1 MLSNC
6 YPANTLNFDPG
17 GPYVESALKNAL
29 YVLQFAK
36 AVWGVLHHLVIE
48 RAGHES
54 SITAY
59 QGGRW
64 LPCHC
69 MSARTFP
76 PFDSKNES
84 GLSTKLVLN
93 YPSLWHEGRGRSK
106 SIFCTLW
113 RTSLLSILGFIHQ
126 WHTKPNSE
134 ELFHCTHSAYFA
146 RHLA

>member
-6 YPANTLNFDPG
+6 YLAFRLNFHPGDPH
-17 GPYVESALKNAL
+17 VESALKNGL
-29 YVLQFAK
+29 YVLQFSK
-36 AVWGVLHHLVIE
+36 AVRGVLHLVIE
-48 RAGHES
+48 RASHET
-54 SITAY
+54 SIAAH

-126 WHTKPNSE
+126 RHTKPNSE
-134 ELFHCTHSAYFA
+134 ELFHRPCSAYFA